1 MSTKISDENF
11 RGPDIINQHPCMTS
25 SRWLN
30 AVPELVSITRC
41 CQDVYNTSLVIVD
54 FTLVGTYLFTPS
66 LRILSV
72 DEDETYSSL
81 SVTAPLAV
89 GHTKNSSLPINTNC
103 NTFNGTLVFDF
114 GRAISNYTSAQ
125 NITFEL
131 EMQGQVPLSY
141 GVNFPN
147 QTCSDTYSWNKGILP
162 LPVNL
167 LYDQYGNL
175 SVVFEYKGNIDCSCN
190 IQCSIPSGVSSEVT
204 FCPGETQS
212 ITLYQDPNQADPY
225 SVLIQL
231 SDTIGNVS
239 SLQFQS
245 LYTTIPK
252 APIAISDSKPKRI
265 NVYIATQSDNGV
277 ELDNNAQ
284 YQILRYEGSTANY
297 KIWKDWSSINWN
309 SFVDYDII
317 PGQKYGY
324 AVRFK
329 GLFGEVSRISNWS
342 EITV

>member
-252 APIAISDSKPKRI
+252 APIAISDSK
-265 NVYIATQSDNGV
+265 
-277 ELDNNAQ
+277 E
-284 YQILRYEGSTANY
+284 
-297 KIWKDWSSINWN
+297 
-309 SFVDYDII
+309 
-317 PGQKYGY
+317 
-324 AVRFK
+324 
-329 GLFGEVSRISNWS
+329 
-342 EITV
+342 